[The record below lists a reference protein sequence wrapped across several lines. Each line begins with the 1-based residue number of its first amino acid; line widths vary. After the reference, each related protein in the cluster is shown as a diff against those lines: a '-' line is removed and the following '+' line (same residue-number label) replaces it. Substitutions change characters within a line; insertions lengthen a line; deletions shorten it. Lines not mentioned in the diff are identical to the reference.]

1 MIAESDEDLAD
12 AAAAGDVRALE
23 RLFRRHVDR
32 AYRLARRY
40 LFIHEDAEEAASE
53 AFIRV
58 FKALSAQQFR
68 GEASFKTW
76 LARIVVNVC
85 LERLR
90 QPRLPALALDDLI
103 TEPFTMPSEPDPL
116 WDAIDGL
123 ADDQRL
129 AITLRDL
136 EGYSAEETAQIMG
149 KTLEAARS
157 IHYRARR
164 ALKNAL
170 EQNQNDEIQ

>member
-1 MIAESDEDLAD
+1 
-12 AAAAGDVRALE
+12 
-23 RLFRRHVDR
+23 
-32 AYRLARRY
+32 
-40 LFIHEDAEEAASE
+40 
-53 AFIRV
+53 
-58 FKALSAQQFR
+58 
-68 GEASFKTW
+68 
-76 LARIVVNVC
+76 
-85 LERLR
+85 
-90 QPRLPALALDDLI
+90 
-103 TEPFTMPSEPDPL
+103 MPSEPDPL